1 MTWPNVSSAEPI
13 LRHNCGDLAH
23 YPACQSTF
31 KAALGIAR
39 ITSPRLTPSLPQP
52 LDYRRNEAMA
62 LKAAM
67 QRDRDQAISRMD
79 CRAVKQ
85 IESDL
90 AAVTQTILD
99 RGR

>member
-1 MTWPNVSSAEPI
+1 MTWPNAFSAESI
-13 LRHNCGDLAH
+13 LPHNCGDLVY

-31 KAALGIAR
+31 KAALGIAK
-39 ITSPRLTPSLPQP
+39 ITSPRPTPSLPQP

-67 QRDRDQAISRMD
+67 QRDRDQAIRRMD

-90 AAVTQTILD
+90 AAVTRTILS
-99 RGR
+99 RGA